1 MFNRPAVSLS
11 LSGAILTL
19 QNLELDEYT
28 VYTNVRLSLVWSCL
42 VLHIVNRLIHGNNSD
57 NNNIHLSH
65 IFISAT
71 VKFYAF
77 IYKKASAS
85 GEFIH
90 QTR

>member
-11 LSGAILTL
+11 LSEAILTL

-28 VYTNVRLSLVWSCL
+28 VYTNVRRSLVWSRL
-42 VLHIVNRLIHGNNSD
+42 VLNIVNRLSGIND
-57 NNNIHLSH
+57 TNNIHLSR
-65 IFISAT
+65 ILISGT

-77 IYKKASAS
+77 IYKKASAT
-85 GEFIH
+85 GDVIH